1 MAALLE
7 KMPPDYTLATCPE
20 KPPDDTIKVRPVVS
34 QKPED
39 ITSKMPAD
47 WRQQLL
53 RHIEAKRLDRVCQ
66 CSAHTCKRETRVH
79 IESIWKPSLCVFVQV
94 CVVRLTRF
102 MSGFMCFHF
111 TPSLCQPDRPQT
123 HYDRQRSKF
132 CIVINILIFCRVL
145 KSSFFLWTNKS
156 QQDRLHIRILMAL
169 KKNCIFTFLFVLHN
183 HMLRIVQ

>member
-20 KPPDDTIKVRPVVS
+20 KPLDDTIKVRPVVP

-66 CSAHTCKRETRVH
+66 PDADTPERETH
-79 IESIWKPSLCVFVQV
+79 SHTYSIRTPPPVCICVGLCFQ
-94 CVVRLTRF
+94 
-102 MSGFMCFHF
+102 G
-111 TPSLCQPDRPQT
+111 
-123 HYDRQRSKF
+123 
-132 CIVINILIFCRVL
+132 
-145 KSSFFLWTNKS
+145 
-156 QQDRLHIRILMAL
+156 
-169 KKNCIFTFLFVLHN
+169 
-183 HMLRIVQ
+183 